1 MVRPNKHALA
11 HAVDSWHLCQKQ
23 YQFFLRLYVF
33 LFSFLFFFFDSPPPL
48 TLIARLEQWAQLLSK
63 VILSTTGKT
72 IPRYDISATIHPF
85 HFHRDLSVATLRLSS
100 LSLCSPGERTVSSGS
115 DAFRAFSF
123 CLPFFRL
130 PRDSSLYLL
139 TVVVV
144 SSSVSLFD
152 SLLPSVDDDDDDEE
166 GGWPRFQR
174 NTNLSNYYVEKD
186 HPVCSRLL
194 CARQR
199 FPLLSSNR
207 PPSPSRR
214 KRAATSKFPQG

>member
-33 LFSFLFFFFDSPPPL
+33 LFFFFSFFSFFFFSTLHHYAYSDREAGTMGPAFIESYIIDNRENDSQIRYIGDDSSISFSPRSNV
-48 TLIARLEQWAQLLSK
+48 TT
-63 VILSTTGKT
+63 IL
-72 IPRYDISATIHPF
+72 
-85 HFHRDLSVATLRLSS
+85 S
-100 LSLCSPGERTVSSGS
+100 LSLSAVPERELCRVARMRFELFPS
-115 DAFRAFSF
+115 AYRFSI
-123 CLPFFRL
+123 CRETLH
-130 PRDSSLYLL
+130 SSLYLL

-144 SSSVSLFD
+144 VVFSSVSLFD
-152 SLLPSVDDDDDDEE
+152 SLLPSVEHDDDDEE

-199 FPLLSSNR
+199 FPPLLSR
-207 PPSPSRR
+207 P
-214 KRAATSKFPQG
+214 